1 MSEMNLEK
9 LNEFIERVSQKQNN
23 YVQKYC
29 DNAPRFVVKNVLNL
43 MLSIQRKISG
53 FNLINNLLAQE
64 YKYIKSNNSRNKLYA
79 RIYKK
84 SKKSVDYLK
93 ENYYY
98 SIVEDYIIFMHRIME
113 KVSTNEYQKAKIEKL
128 VKSLELEEFIQ
139 NHSEYYKI
147 HGIFEIVNKINKI
160 KYTICVKKSLHYYM
174 LNKEVFL
181 EYEELLNKVLNIKD
195 NNLKRA
201 VLYYLEIVSDFKEIS
216 LDGITL

>member
-9 LNEFIERVSQKQNN
+9 LNEFIERVRQKQNN
-23 YVQKYC
+23 YVRKYC

-53 FNLINNLLAQE
+53 FNLISNLYAQE

-79 RIYKK
+79 RIYNKTRK
-84 SKKSVDYLK
+84 NVEYLK
-93 ENYYY
+93 KNYYY

-113 KVSTNEYQKAKIEKL
+113 KVCINEYQETNMKEL
-128 VKSLELEEFIQ
+128 VKSLELEDFIQ
-139 NHSEYYKI
+139 NHEEYYKI
-147 HGIFEIVNKINKI
+147 NKIFKIVSKINKI
-160 KYTICVKKSLHYYM
+160 KYTICIEKSLDYYM
-174 LNKEVFL
+174 NNKEVFL

-201 VLYYLEIVSDFKEIS
+201 VLYYLEIVSDFKDIS
-216 LDGITL
+216 LDSIIL